1 MRIEGAVALVTGA
14 NRGLG
19 RAFVEGMLAAGA
31 RKVYAAVREPDR
43 IAIPGVEKV
52 RLDVTRPDE
61 VAAAAARCGDVTLLV
76 NNAGI
81 LQPSALLAA
90 GGLDAA
96 RAQLETNFFGALAM
110 CSAFAP
116 VLGANG
122 GGAVINVLSALTWFS
137 LPTTGTYG
145 ASKAAAWAL
154 TNGIRN
160 ELRGQGT
167 RVLALHSAFIDT
179 DMAKSVAAP
188 KSTPED
194 VVRQTLEALAAGSD
208 EVLTDET
215 TRLLKRGLNAEP
227 PAYTRASLS

>member
-96 RAQLETNFFGALAM
+96 RAQLETNFFGTLAM